1 MTPGL
6 NEIWRRIQNTFRRII
21 VCQLEVYYSEILW
34 ILKITN
40 FIKLFI
46 IPFQHLLVKLQEI
59 ERRTDQLLTQ
69 NQAEKVSRDKKK
81 KKITS
86 NKLNLLSPFN
96 INTVIFRPACA
107 LKWLC
112 MVNNLCSFVLLHF
125 ATFIFHIYSSQMF
138 FT

>member
-1 MTPGL
+1 M
-6 NEIWRRIQNTFRRII
+6 
-21 VCQLEVYYSEILW
+21 CQLEVYYSEILW

-96 INTVIFRPACA
+96 INTVIFRP
-107 LKWLC
+107 
-112 MVNNLCSFVLLHF
+112 VR
-125 ATFIFHIYSSQMF
+125 
-138 FT
+138 